1 MLLFLTDRAEKK
13 LRGLILG
20 FFFVFL
26 FFFLKAKPGEERDK
40 CWIYWLRY
48 LVTCEHSPM
57 YRTIYLFF
65 LLILHRKFNIC
76 SLISLIRV
84 SVTALKVSKWS
95 SVLGLCIMW
104 SSVISQYSCWTLTA
118 LYWCNQI
125 RAPGG
130 RIFFHW
136 EKENEIL

>member
-20 FFFVFL
+20 FCF
-26 FFFLKAKPGEERDK
+26 FFFLKAKPEERDK

-65 LLILHRKFNIC
+65 FLLILHRKFNIC
-76 SLISLIRV
+76 SLISFIRV